1 MVWFK
6 FTSRSAMNKILPP
19 YVLLLILI
27 FAGFPGARV
36 AFAQGGDPGP
46 TPVRIYHAF
55 GDSITFGIGA
65 SMTSNRYVSRIATD
79 KALVLTD
86 FGVSGSQACDAVDAQ
101 IIPNENPGTTN
112 VAVYTEM
119 VGLNDADIKGAGAY
133 EANYNNCLTA
143 GLSWLGIPSPYK
155 KFAQNGS
162 TSGVWSNDLN
172 WPSGVGLISTTNGST
187 LTLTLVTTGR
197 PIYLWYRM
205 KDSDGGTFTYALD
218 GGATTTITTAPT
230 TTISTQ
236 NGGVTGRGVVR
247 ITGVSAASH
256 TIRINVT
263 SPTSASNS
271 VSIEGGSGRLARR
284 RIKTFR
290 MFMKVALQSNAKTQ
304 TALPLRNI
312 IRMHWPW
319 LIRSRAM
326 GSK

>member
-1 MVWFK
+1 
-6 FTSRSAMNKILPP
+6 
-19 YVLLLILI
+19 
-27 FAGFPGARV
+27 
-36 AFAQGGDPGP
+36 
-46 TPVRIYHAF
+46 
-55 GDSITFGIGA
+55 
-65 SMTSNRYVSRIATD
+65 
-79 KALVLTD
+79 
-86 FGVSGSQACDAVDAQ
+86 
-101 IIPNENPGTTN
+101 
-112 VAVYTEM
+112 
-119 VGLNDADIKGAGAY
+119 
-133 EANYNNCLTA
+133 
-143 GLSWLGIPSPYK
+143 
-155 KFAQNGS
+155 
-162 TSGVWSNDLN
+162 
-172 WPSGVGLISTTNGST
+172 
-187 LTLTLVTTGR
+187 
-197 PIYLWYRM
+197 M

-290 MFMKVALQSNAKTQ
+290 MFMKAALQSNAKTQ

>member
-1 MVWFK
+1 
-6 FTSRSAMNKILPP
+6 
-19 YVLLLILI
+19 
-27 FAGFPGARV
+27 
-36 AFAQGGDPGP
+36 
-46 TPVRIYHAF
+46 
-55 GDSITFGIGA
+55 
-65 SMTSNRYVSRIATD
+65 
-79 KALVLTD
+79 
-86 FGVSGSQACDAVDAQ
+86 
-101 IIPNENPGTTN
+101 
-112 VAVYTEM
+112 
-119 VGLNDADIKGAGAY
+119 
-133 EANYNNCLTA
+133 
-143 GLSWLGIPSPYK
+143 
-155 KFAQNGS
+155 
-162 TSGVWSNDLN
+162 LN

-271 VSIEGGSGRLARR
+271 VSIGGSGHLARR

-312 IRMHWPW
+312 IRMH
-319 LIRSRAM
+319 
-326 GSK
+326 